1 MLICKIKYGDVLQ
14 AYTCLVIIFQQI
26 FFTNIIPTFSHKL
39 LQVLSEAFISNYSE
53 PRKSCQYVRRMLA
66 FVRTFDMIYIAN
78 SVLNS
83 YAYMY

>member
-1 MLICKIKYGDVLQ
+1 MSIDFLR
-14 AYTCLVIIFQQI
+14 
-26 FFTNIIPTFSHKL
+26 SHEITE
-39 LQVLSEAFISNYSE
+39 S
-53 PRKSCQYVRRMLA
+53 VRRMLA